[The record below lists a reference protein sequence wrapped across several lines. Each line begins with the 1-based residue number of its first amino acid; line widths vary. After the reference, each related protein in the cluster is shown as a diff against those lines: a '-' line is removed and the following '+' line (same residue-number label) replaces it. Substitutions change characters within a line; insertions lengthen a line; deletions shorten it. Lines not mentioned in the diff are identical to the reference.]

1 MLETPESPDLV
12 GYLRAAR
19 EAGAEHLRLAGGA
32 VPYCRVQG
40 RMTRFE
46 GDALS
51 PEAALGLWEQSFA
64 LSSVEAGDDVD
75 AMLELD
81 ELGRFRVNAHRHR
94 MGAAL
99 SVKCVPEGVRTL
111 HELGLPEELYELTA
125 YRLGLVLV
133 TGPAG
138 CGKSSTLSS
147 LLQRVNETRPDH
159 VVTIESPIET
169 RFESAMANVTQREV
183 GVHTKTFDAALRAAL
198 REDPDVIL
206 VSELS
211 DLATIRTALV
221 AAETG
226 HLVLGTLHTR
236 DASSTISR
244 ILDVFP
250 PREQPQIRTMLAGTL
265 RAVVS
270 QRLLPRKWAEGRV
283 PAYEILRVTPA
294 VSTLIRDGRLAQLP
308 SAMQTGRKHGM
319 IDLDSCLDRLVRENQ
334 VEAADALRFAK
345 DPTRFG
351 GGR

>member
-1 MLETPESPDLV
+1 MLAPPAPETLSA
-12 GYLRAAR
+12 YLALAR
-19 EAGAEHLRLAGGA
+19 EVGAEHLRLAAGA
-32 VPYCRVQG
+32 VPYCRAQG
-40 RMTRFE
+40 SMVRVGEEPLAPDVAQALWNELFE
-46 GDALS
+46 LS
-51 PEAALGLWEQSFA
+51 
-64 LSSVEAGDDVD
+64 AGEPKNDSDV
-75 AMLELD
+75 MLELP
-81 ELGRFRVNAHRHR
+81 ELGRFRVNAHQARL
-94 MGAAL
+94 GPAL
-99 SVKCVPEGVRTL
+99 SVKCIPETVRTL
-111 HELGLPEELYELTA
+111 HELGLPEELYELTE

-183 GVHTKTFDAALRAAL
+183 GIHTKSFDAALRSAL

-236 DASSTISR
+236 DASATISR

-308 SAMQTGRKHGM
+308 SAMQTGRRHGM
-319 IDLDSCLDRLVRENQ
+319 IDLDTCLDRLVRENL
-334 VEAADALRFAK
+334 VEAEDARRHAK
-345 DPTRFG
+345 DPGRFG
-351 GGR
+351 GAR